1 MTGQNRNQQKSIVK
15 KTNLDSELSETEPPT
30 RQYTP
35 AGMRPPTHIEQRN
48 AGSEFN
54 SEKMHLT
61 SKDLRP
67 QGVGS
72 GV

>member
-15 KTNLDSELSETEPPT
+15 KTNLDSEPPT